1 MMPLPLSSSCLHK
14 ILIFLFMI
22 LLPLANSISF
32 NYNSFYPNIGG
43 ISLEGDAF
51 SSSGVLHLTKNGKDD
66 NLTYSV
72 GRATYILPV
81 HIWDGKTG
89 NLTDFT
95 SHFSFEVKS
104 IDPTNYG
111 DGLSFFLAPV
121 GSEIPANSSGGL
133 LGLFSPNSSTGSTEN
148 HIVAVEFDSYPNSW
162 DPPYN
167 HIGININSIEAV
179 AYCTWVD
186 IFPTGTVVNA
196 WVSYDSTSRTLSVFA
211 NSEGENFSLSHL
223 VDLRE
228 VLPEWATIGIS
239 AATGASIELH
249 GILSWEFYSS
259 LEN

>member
-1 MMPLPLSSSCLHK
+1 
-14 ILIFLFMI
+14 MI

-95 SHFSFEVKS
+95 SHFSLRY
-104 IDPTNYG
+104 I
-111 DGLSFFLAPV
+111 
-121 GSEIPANSSGGL
+121 
-133 LGLFSPNSSTGSTEN
+133 
-148 HIVAVEFDSYPNSW
+148 
-162 DPPYN
+162 
-167 HIGININSIEAV
+167 
-179 AYCTWVD
+179 
-186 IFPTGTVVNA
+186 PTGTVVNA
-196 WVSYDSTSRTLSVFA
+196 WVSYDSTSRTLSIFA

-228 VLPEWATIGIS
+228 VLPEWATIGDAFSSSGVLQLSRNQIDNNLTYS
-239 AATGASIELH
+239 AGRASYIRPVHIWDAQTGRLTDFTTRFSFIAKDVKDPTIYGDGLTFFLAPLESEIPPKAVGVTLHCLALKLLSMPPKQTKLLQLSLILIAIH
-249 GILSWEFYSS
+249 GIQAMIM
-259 LEN
+259 

>member
-1 MMPLPLSSSCLHK
+1 
-14 ILIFLFMI
+14 MI

-81 HIWDGKTG
+81 HIWMARQET
-89 NLTDFT
+89 TDFT
-95 SHFSFEVKS
+95 SISL
-104 IDPTNYG
+104 
-111 DGLSFFLAPV
+111 LS
-121 GSEIPANSSGGL
+121 
-133 LGLFSPNSSTGSTEN
+133 
-148 HIVAVEFDSYPNSW
+148 EFDSYPNSW

-167 HIGININSIEAV
+167 HIGININSIESV
-179 AYCTWVD
+179 AYCTGVG

-196 WVSYDSTSRTLSVFA
+196 WVSYDSTSRTLSAFA
-211 NSEGENFSLSHL
+211 NSEGENFSLSRL

-249 GILSWEFYSS
+249 SILSWEFYSS

>member
-1 MMPLPLSSSCLHK
+1 M
-14 ILIFLFMI
+14 
-22 LLPLANSISF
+22 
-32 NYNSFYPNIGG
+32 GG
-43 ISLEGDAF
+43 ISFQGDAF

-72 GRATYILPV
+72 GRAIYILPV

-95 SHFSFEVKS
+95 SHFS
-104 IDPTNYG
+104 
-111 DGLSFFLAPV
+111 L
-121 GSEIPANSSGGL
+121 
-133 LGLFSPNSSTGSTEN
+133 SPNSSTGSTEN

-167 HIGININSIEAV
+167 HIGFSINSIESV
-179 AYCTWVD
+179 AYCTWVG
-186 IFPTGTVVNA
+186 ISPTGTVVNA
-196 WVSYDSTSRTLSVFA
+196 WVSYDSTSRTLSVFV
-211 NSEGENFSLSHL
+211 NSEGENLSLSHL

-249 GILSWEFYSS
+249 SILSWEFYSS